1 LVPRH
6 PKTPAVA
13 HSPNPNM
20 SPTAGTPPFSADNP
34 RMPLCRPLPSRGYR
48 VLVRLLCV
56 LSVLILT
63 ACGAAA
69 PRSTDTT
76 AIWAGRPIGQPPSPN
91 ARLKAAM
98 VQRAVREW
106 HQFDRQVVLFDGA
119 DESIPHVG
127 AWEDD
132 YTHSGRVNLYWR
144 AVNKPDLVGMDCR
157 QPWSAAFISW
167 VMQSAGVP
175 ASQFRAAPAHWIY
188 LSSMIEEASY
198 PGRYFVPRRVQ
209 DYSPNP
215 GDLICASRGQ
225 YPIRS
230 INGYTSACKSKAPKH
245 IATWWSPNKVEAWRS
260 SAETYATRCPR
271 ASWSSM
277 PADGCSPYRAVP
289 GS

>member
-1 LVPRH
+1 
-6 PKTPAVA
+6 
-13 HSPNPNM
+13 
-20 SPTAGTPPFSADNP
+20 
-34 RMPLCRPLPSRGYR
+34 
-48 VLVRLLCV
+48 V

-69 PRSTDTT
+69 PRSTETT
-76 AIWAGRPIGQPPSPN
+76 ANWAGRPIGQPPSPN
-91 ARLKAAM
+91 ARLKEAM
-98 VQRAVREW
+98 VQRAIREW

-119 DESIPHVG
+119 NESIPHVG

-215 GDLICASRGQ
+215 GDLICASRGR

-230 INGYTSACKSKAPKH
+230 INGYTSTLQ
-245 IATWWSPNKVEAWRS
+245 IEG
-260 SAETYATRCPR
+260 AETHCDLVVAKQGRSLEVIGGNVRNSVSKSILELDGRGRLQPVPRRPWFLIIETRL
-271 ASWSSM
+271 
-277 PADGCSPYRAVP
+277 
-289 GS
+289 

>member
-1 LVPRH
+1 
-6 PKTPAVA
+6 
-13 HSPNPNM
+13 M
-20 SPTAGTPPFSADNP
+20 SPTASKPPFSADNP
-34 RMPLCRPLPSRGYR
+34 RMPLCRPLPSRGNR

-198 PGRYFVPRRVQ
+198 PGRFFVPRRVQ

-230 INGYTSACKSKAPKH
+230 NNGYTSALQ
-245 IATWWSPNKVEAWRS
+245 IEG
-260 SAETYATRCPR
+260 AETHCDLVVAKQGRSLEVIGGNVRNSVSKSILELDARGRLQPVPRRPWFLIIETRL
-271 ASWSSM
+271 
-277 PADGCSPYRAVP
+277 
-289 GS
+289 